1 MEAGQKQQQEKVLE
15 LEEIIKQQTKTIQK
29 DMFTAIRRA
38 IGQMKQEKAETSPE
52 VQEVQLAVQKM
63 LQEKADTE
71 KVLALEHQKANKID
85 TEISL
90 RWVDLLHKMIRQMIN
105 LYSMQLKG
113 EVDQTGHESKN
124 QKQNR
129 RVELLH

>member
-52 VQEVQLAVQKM
+52 VKEVQLAVQKM